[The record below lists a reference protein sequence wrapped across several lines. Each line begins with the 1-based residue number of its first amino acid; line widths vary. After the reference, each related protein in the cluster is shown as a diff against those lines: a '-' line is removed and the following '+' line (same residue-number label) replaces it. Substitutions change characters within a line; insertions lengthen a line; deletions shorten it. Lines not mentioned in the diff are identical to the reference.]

1 MRFFLLDKVL
11 KLDYNKEIS
20 GLKSWS
26 LDNEIFLDHFPGFP
40 IVPGVLLTESMA
52 QLLGLLIEKTYYK
65 EYGEDLKVYPMLS
78 IIQKAK
84 FRDRVVPGDQC
95 LIKASLLSLDSRRGN
110 GKASIEVDGKFVA
123 EATLSFTIGT
133 ENDIPYTQ
141 FMKRREEYIEII
153 FANTLFIDKK
163 H

>member
-1 MRFFLLDKVL
+1 MRFFLIDKVIEL
-11 KLDYNKEIS
+11 SYNDEIT
-20 GLKSWS
+20 GVKSWS

-52 QLLGLLIEKTYYK
+52 QLLGLLIEQSYYK
-65 EYGEDLKVYPMLS
+65 EYGKSLKVYPMLS

-84 FRDRVVPGDQC
+84 FRGRVVPGDQC
-95 LIKASLLSLDSRRGN
+95 MIKASLLSLDSRRGN
-110 GKASIEVDGKFVA
+110 GKASIEVKGELIA

-141 FMKRREEYIEII
+141 FMKRREEYLEII
-153 FANTLFIDKK
+153 FAKTLFKE
-163 H
+163 

>member
-1 MRFFLLDKVL
+1 MRFFLIDKVL
-11 KLDYNKEIS
+11 ELKLHNYIT
-20 GLKSWS
+20 GIKSWS
-26 LDNEIFLDHFPGFP
+26 LDNEIFLDHFPGYP

-65 EYGEDLKVYPMLS
+65 EYGDKQKVYPMLS

-84 FRDRVVPGDQC
+84 FRDIVKPGDQC
-95 LIKASLLSLDSRRGN
+95 QIKAELTSIDSRRAN
-110 GKASIEVDGKFVA
+110 GKAQIIVENRLVA

-141 FMKRREEYIEII
+141 FMKRREEYIAIVLT
-153 FANTLFIDKK
+153 NTKIK
-163 H
+163 

>member
-1 MRFFLLDKVL
+1 MRFFLLDQIL
-11 KLDYNKEIS
+11 ELNYNKEIR
-20 GLKSWS
+20 GVKSWS

-52 QLLGLLIEKTYYK
+52 QLLGLLIEKSYYK
-65 EYGEDLKVYPMLS
+65 EYGDKLKVYPMLS

-84 FRDRVVPGDQC
+84 FRGRVAPGDQC

-110 GKASIEVDGKFVA
+110 GKASIEVNGELIA

-133 ENDIPYTQ
+133 ENDIPYTKHMQ
-141 FMKRREEYIEII
+141 RREEYLEII
-153 FANTLFIDKK
+153 LAKTLFIDE
-163 H
+163 